1 LSATAVPVAPPLL
14 RRMACWLYE
23 GVLLFAA
30 LLIAT
35 LVFSVAGQMRSG
47 IDSLRPLLI
56 GFLAVVAG
64 VYFTWFWSKG
74 QTLPMRTWRI
84 RMVDRHGRNV
94 TQARALLRFATA
106 LLWFAP
112 GVAVLQTRAHFT
124 LAEAGVLFGGWI
136 VFWALLSRF
145 HPERQF
151 WHDAMAGTRL
161 VPA

>member
-1 LSATAVPVAPPLL
+1 
-14 RRMACWLYE
+14 MACWLYE
-23 GVLLFAA
+23 GILLFAA

-35 LVFSVAGQMRSG
+35 LLFSVAGQMRSG

-56 GFLAVVAG
+56 GFLAVVAA
-64 VYFTWFWSKG
+64 VYCTWFWSKG

-84 RMVDRHGRNV
+84 RMVDRHGRPV
-94 TQARALLRFATA
+94 PQPRALLRFVTST
-106 LLWFAP
+106 LWFAP
-112 GVAVLQTRAHFT
+112 PIAVLQARAHYT

-136 VFWALLSRF
+136 VFWALASRF